1 MKELDMTTI
10 DYYNQNVQTYIE
22 RTKNFDI
29 SHLLYPFVALL
40 KPGSKIL
47 DAGCGSGRDSLFFQ
61 KMGFQ
66 VLAIDGAEEM
76 VKHASSLGIPAQK
89 KLFEE
94 ISFENEF
101 DAIWCCASLVH
112 VKKENLSNVIAR
124 LERSLKPNGFLFVSF
139 KMGQREG
146 FENGRYFHYLD
157 EALLRHYFANF
168 TLLSLS
174 VNPSSLNQNPTTWLT
189 AFFRANKPTSKS

>member
-1 MKELDMTTI
+1 MTTI

-22 RTKNFDI
+22 RTKDFNVP
-29 SHLLYPFVALL
+29 HLLYPFVALL
-40 KPGSKIL
+40 KPDAKIL
-47 DAGCGSGRDSLFFQ
+47 DAGCGSGRDSLLFQ

-76 VKHASSLGIPAQK
+76 VKHVSSLGIPAQK

-112 VKKENLSNVIAR
+112 VKKENLPDVIAR
-124 LERSLKPNGFLFVSF
+124 LERSLKPNGVLLVSF
-139 KMGQREG
+139 KMGHGEG

-157 EALLRHYFANF
+157 ESSMREYFANF

-174 VNPSSLNQNPTTWLT
+174 ITPSTLNQNQTTWI
-189 AFFRANKPTSKS
+189 AGVFQVKKSLSGL